1 MATQRVGGIIFVK
14 VNGTQ
19 YKAKGSWTYNLGQPM
34 REEIVGSDSVHGY
47 TEKPQAPYISGAITD
62 DAETNLTELLNVT
75 DATIQLELSNE
86 KIIVLEQAFFSGE
99 GSGSTEEG
107 EVEVKFV
114 GVAAEE
120 IR

>member
-1 MATQRVGGIIFVK
+1 MATQRVGGTVFVK
-14 VNGTQ
+14 VDGTQ
-19 YKAKGSWTYNLGQPM
+19 YKVKGSWTYNLGQPM
-34 REEIVGSDSVHGY
+34 REEVVGSDSVHGY

-62 DAETNLTELLNVT
+62 DSETDLKSLLNIT
-75 DATIQLELSNE
+75 GATIQMELANN

-99 GSGSTEEG
+99 GSGTTEEG

-114 GVAAEE
+114 GISAEE